1 MSDRLPILMNQARA
15 AHEES
20 QTANMTAAERALAA
34 GAALVEAKAL
44 CQHGQWAAIL
54 AESGIPERTAQRYMM
69 LHRAGFN
76 SATVADLTLNHA
88 EQIAGFADK
97 LWPGDGAGKVVAGTG
112 LGGTFWAVIIRHG
125 ESAFYAA
132 VRFSIGGDCG
142 AETVTLFKPIPRLFP
157 AQIHSVEM
165 HGIPVDT
172 IRDMT
177 AQEAEGWLGA
187 VGAKMV
193 RHSWGTRLEAG
204 A

>member
-1 MSDRLPILMNQARA
+1 MSNRLPTLRDEIRA
-15 AHEES
+15 AHSDVIHHIEG
-20 QTANMTAAERALAA
+20 AAERALAA

-54 AESGIPERTAQRYMM
+54 AEIGIPERTAQRYMM

-97 LWPGDGAGKVVAGTG
+97 LWPGDGAGKVVSGTG
-112 LGGTFWAVIIRHG
+112 LGGTFWAVIIRHD

-132 VRFSIGGDCG
+132 VRFKIGGDCG
-142 AETVTLFKPIPRLFP
+142 AETVTLFKPLPRLFL

-177 AQEAEGWLGA
+177 AQEAEGWLSA